1 MLNILVYAVGWI
13 LFVAGQA
20 KNSVTSK
27 TNGLPTGWPGI
38 KAWLWMHDV
47 DLMRRAFF
55 SALAYGFIVHSIT
68 ENLSRF
74 GFPLSS
80 HTVAGVAGFA
90 ANNLL
95 YQFFGLFP
103 GLRIEVGELAPP
115 APSSQNSNA
124 PAPSQTKEQQP

>member
-1 MLNILVYAVGWI
+1 MLNGIIYALGWI

-47 DLMRRAFF
+47 DLVRRAFF
-55 SALAYGFIVHSIT
+55 SALAYGFIVHSIADK
-68 ENLSRF
+68 LAGF
-74 GFPLSS
+74 GSVLSS

-103 GLRIEVGELAPP
+103 GLRVEVGDLAPP
-115 APSSQNSNA
+115 SP
-124 PAPSQTKEQQP
+124 PSQTSNVPAISQPKED